1 MEEQKQKESKHQR
14 LEYTGL
20 GSSGWTT
27 IQPSMA
33 LAIFG
38 RPRVPVV
45 HAERIV
51 VTQGGSSGS
60 SGSSG
65 CTVII
70 QHAIAVTIIG
80 RPRVPMVCAE
90 RIVDT

>member
-27 IQPSMA
+27 IQLSMA

-45 HAERIV
+45 RAERIV
-51 VTQGGSSGS
+51 VTQGGSSGY
-60 SGSSG
+60 SGFSG

-70 QHAIAVTIIG
+70 QHAIAVTFIG
-80 RPRVPMVCAE
+80 RPRVPIVCAE

>member
-1 MEEQKQKESKHQR
+1 MEEQKQKETKHQR

-38 RPRVPVV
+38 RPRVPIVR
-45 HAERIV
+45 AERIV
-51 VTQGGSSGS
+51 VTQSGSSGS
-60 SGSSG
+60 SGFSG

-70 QHAIAVTIIG
+70 QHAIG
-80 RPRVPMVCAE
+80 PDCLRRKDC
-90 RIVDT
+90 RHLKWS